1 MLTVSDQHAIISSG
15 TFSRYFGVPV
25 PDKWANGLSELY
37 LWYSQRKK
45 IFYSSPPTL
54 AGNASRPLPDAL
66 RSCRA
71 VDEEN
76 RILARRI

>member
-1 MLTVSDQHAIISSG
+1 MCLELVDTLTVSDQHAIISSG

-45 IFYSSPPTL
+45 IFYSWNTTPYQPV
-54 AGNASRPLPDAL
+54 A
-66 RSCRA
+66 
-71 VDEEN
+71 
-76 RILARRI
+76 